1 MVKEGEHTET
11 HTRTV
16 TGQDGMAARRSQFQV
31 RLQVRLQV
39 HQPLEQPEAYVITP
53 PAEPSPA
60 KNGLRRS
67 RRRKMTPLKFWK
79 GESVIYKRR
88 LSGKTLDLVQVRKC
102 PDALTPYKRRK
113 QAPLAIM
120 DRA

>member
-1 MVKEGEHTET
+1 MGVIDRH
-11 HTRTV
+11 H
-16 TGQDGMAARRSQFQV
+16 D
-31 RLQVRLQV
+31 
-39 HQPLEQPEAYVITP
+39 VITP